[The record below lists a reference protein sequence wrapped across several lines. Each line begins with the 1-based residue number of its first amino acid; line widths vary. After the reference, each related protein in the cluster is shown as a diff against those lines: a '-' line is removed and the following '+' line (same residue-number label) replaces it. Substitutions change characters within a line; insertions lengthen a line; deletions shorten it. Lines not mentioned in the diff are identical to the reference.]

1 MATVNGQFLT
11 CNLSTVRGALQKHKQ
26 APQQLKEEL
35 GFDHFEGR
43 SWHGLHR
50 HAFMTMTAYACLQH
64 RRLAAGARK
73 KEMAAHR
80 LNPVCP
86 PHAAPSS
93 ISSFDRHRNNVRTAE
108 NASANNGS
116 VNNLPK

>member
-1 MATVNGQFLT
+1 
-11 CNLSTVRGALQKHKQ
+11 
-26 APQQLKEEL
+26 
-35 GFDHFEGR
+35 
-43 SWHGLHR
+43 
-50 HAFMTMTAYACLQH
+50 MTAYACLQH
-64 RRLAAGARK
+64 RRLAAWARK